1 MDIGVIVILISI
13 VIYLLIMFKNKMIE
27 KKERKWVFL
36 MLTIVIGLSL
46 MTSFNISLNF
56 IIKFFS
62 NTFGEFTRMVVKV

>member
-1 MDIGVIVILISI
+1 MDMGVIVILISI
-13 VIYLLIMFKNKMIE
+13 VIYLLVLFKNKMIK

-36 MLTIVIGLSL
+36 MLSIVIGLSL

-56 IIKFFS
+56 IVKFLS